1 MDPQL
6 GSGGASDV
14 NPSTSVGGYDGVG
27 DLASNGGSLIG
38 GGGNDLSGSGGQM
51 SHQMPMKMD
60 INQLLQQV
68 MSIAGQS
75 LKEAE
80 EK

>member
-6 GSGGASDV
+6 GSAGGAGDV
-14 NPSTSVGGYDGVG
+14 NPSTSVGYSNDG
-27 DLASNGGSLIG
+27 DLTSSAGSLMG
-38 GGGNDLSGSGGQM
+38 ANDLSGAGQM
-51 SHQMPMKMD
+51 QQSHQMPMKMD